1 MRPVAQG
8 SSEQQR
14 RLRGDRGASALE
26 LTFVAPALLLFL
38 FFAIQAGLWFYGRA
52 VAEQAAREGVSRL
65 RLAQT
70 EAVSDAVSADVQ
82 SAVERYASAVGRE
95 TLLAPRA
102 TTTYDAEGGKVS
114 VTVEGSVIT
123 LVPGLDLRVTQRVFG
138 EIERFEG
145 DEG

>member
-1 MRPVAQG
+1 VRTVATG
-8 SSEQQR
+8 SRRR
-14 RLRGDRGASALE
+14 RLRGERGASALE

-38 FFAIQAGLWFYGRA
+38 FFSVQAGLYFYGRA
-52 VAEQAAREGVSRL
+52 VAVQAAREGVSTL

-70 EAVSDAVSADVQ
+70 DGVADAVRADVQ
-82 SAVERYASAVGRE
+82 AAVEGYASAVGRE
-95 TLLAPRA
+95 TLLDPEAS
-102 TTTYDAEGGKVS
+102 TTYDAQEGKVS

-123 LVPGLDLRVTQRVFG
+123 LVPGLDLRVRQRVLG